1 MTFKNLLILNANAIP
16 CNILFLYIVLF
27 AGFSFASCEDNV
39 MPGRGD
45 TTGDT
50 RSSDNPLISHP
61 NDSSIPKPQIL
72 SWSLCGNY
80 SAKKYDVYLSKDS
93 PHFSLRPVSIDN
105 VDTAVSIWNLEIG
118 ARYFWRIDIKDNA
131 AVVRTT
137 GTFSFFSPLLWPRMI
152 YIDGVTNVRDIGGMV
167 NKDGFMVRQ
176 GLYYRSGEFN
186 DYNNITDLGIRQIMD
201 LGIVCE
207 IDLRYDSESAHA
219 VLPSSVKY
227 FRPYNS
233 SGEGGLAPYQYG
245 LRNYADQ
252 YRDVFKVMADSSN
265 FPMVCHCIAGADRT
279 GTVTALLEAL
289 LGCTEHEM
297 AVDYQWTSLSVW
309 GIRDTA
315 GSDWKGLMSEIKS
328 YDRKNG
334 TVQAGAWYYLLSKGL
349 SVSGLKSIRKI
360 FLNDTIQ
367 PYPDTPEVIEGKK
380 IIVNYA
386 TRAKCFLYNNRCFT
400 VGPETR
406 RIDIFDLS
414 GKRIWKF
421 ERPFTGN
428 ELKVQLPKYARGMF
442 IMYCV
447 NEKTN

>member
-1 MTFKNLLILNANAIP
+1 
-16 CNILFLYIVLF
+16 
-27 AGFSFASCEDNV
+27 
-39 MPGRGD
+39 
-45 TTGDT
+45 
-50 RSSDNPLISHP
+50 
-61 NDSSIPKPQIL
+61 
-72 SWSLCGNY
+72 
-80 SAKKYDVYLSKDS
+80 
-93 PHFSLRPVSIDN
+93 
-105 VDTAVSIWNLEIG
+105 
-118 ARYFWRIDIKDNA
+118 
-131 AVVRTT
+131 
-137 GTFSFFSPLLWPRMI
+137 MI

-167 NKDGFMVRQ
+167 NKDGLMVRQ

-207 IDLRYDSESAHA
+207 IDLRYDYESAHA

-289 LGCTEHEM
+289 LGCTELEM

-315 GSDWKGLMSEIKS
+315 GYDWKGLMSEIKS
-328 YDRKNG
+328 YDKKNG

-360 FLNDTIQ
+360 FLNDTVQ
-367 PYPDTPEVIEGKK
+367 PYPDTPDAIDGKK
-380 IIVNYA
+380 ITVNYT
-386 TRAKCFLYNNRCFT
+386 TRAKCFLYDNRCFT

-406 RIDIFDLS
+406 RIDVFDLS

-428 ELKVQLPKYARGMF
+428 ELKIQLPRYARGVF
-442 IMYCV
+442 VMYCV